1 MNKDVKKVLFSE
13 EDIHQMSVNM
23 GKQITEDYKNLV
35 SDENP
40 LMVIGLL
47 KGCVPFL
54 SELIKRIDLP
64 LTFHFMQAKSYVGS
78 KAGTLNITMDL
89 KDDVKGKHL
98 LIVEDI
104 VDTGHTLSVVK
115 DLLEQRGAASVK
127 VATMLDKVD
136 GRVVPFEANY
146 VGFDCPNEFIIGYG
160 LDFDERYRELPFI
173 GVLKEEV
180 YK

>member
-1 MNKDVKKVLFSE
+1 MNKDVKKILFSE
-13 EDIHQMSVNM
+13 EDIHEMSVKM
-23 GKQITEDYKNLV
+23 GEQLTEEYKDKVSNESPLV
-35 SDENP
+35 
-40 LMVIGLL
+40 VIGLL

-54 SELIKRIDLP
+54 SELVKRIDLP
-64 LTFHFMQAKSYVGS
+64 LQFYFMQAKSYVGS

-89 KDDVKGKHL
+89 QEDITDKHV

-127 VATMLDKVD
+127 VATMLDKVE
-136 GRVVPFEANY
+136 GRVVPFDADF

-160 LDFDERYRELPFI
+160 LDYNEMYRNLPYI
-173 GVLKEEV
+173 GILKEEI